1 MVQLL
6 FAFVLSQPSDLLALY
21 RHQPLNFTPS
31 FLFSQDQHF
40 NMVEYHIPVSAGGV
54 ANIFDLLEAS
64 KAAFNIRHFSVS
76 QTTLEEVRN

>member
-6 FAFVLSQPSDLLALY
+6 DLLALGFPP
-21 RHQPLNFTPS
+21 PLLSP
-31 FLFSQDQHF
+31 QDQHF
-40 NMVEYHIPVSAGGV
+40 KMVEYHVPVSAGGV
-54 ANIFDLLEAS
+54 ANIFDLLEGN